1 MRVVTDV
8 SMVVANTIYQ
18 MLVCAHNYGV
28 SMIAVVYIAT
38 GFDLCPV

>member
-8 SMVVANTIYQ
+8 SMGVANTIYQ

-28 SMIAVVYIAT
+28 SMIAVVSIS
-38 GFDLCPV
+38 